1 MNKKMI
7 ALLLAVGG
15 CTSGM
20 HALKPVN
27 GDVSRQD
34 LEAAAAIADVLAED
48 DSDDSQAM
56 ADMQDEGS
64 RWDRAKAGA
73 SNLWNRAANSRF
85 GQAVGDAKRTIANNK
100 KKAALVAAVL
110 AMIASRGLYNKGY
123 GQSRSRLNP
132 LGMNYGFNTRLN
144 AAGNTLAAGMAPYKE
159 AAIARAQSTY
169 GRLPS
174 FRRTVAAPAGG
185 AEGDEA
191 A

>member
-15 CTSGM
+15 CTNGM
-20 HALKPVN
+20 HALKTVN

-85 GQAVGDAKRTIANNK
+85 GQAVGDAGRAAGRTIANNK

-110 AMIASRGLYNKGY
+110 AMIASRSLYTKGY
-123 GQSRSRLNP
+123 GRTRSRFNP
-132 LGMNYGFNTRLN
+132 LRMNYGFNTRLDTRLDT
-144 AAGNTLAAGMAPYKE
+144 AGK
-159 AAIARAQSTY
+159 AIAAATARARSIASRQSSVSR
-169 GRLPS
+169 G
-174 FRRTVAAPAGG
+174 AATDG
-185 AEGDEA
+185 AVVQ
-191 A
+191 